1 MARRPKATP
10 TTEDPAPVAEEQI
23 PGERIRGES
32 AAPGGSRRGRKAKAA
47 PSAGLVDMAEGGA
60 MTTEDPDADAR
71 NAEAAA
77 TPVRGRLGRKPKQQ
91 AEAAAPLRGRA
102 KPAKTQRGRK
112 PGAAE
117 PVAVENDA
125 SVSSATAPGEGAGS
139 GAAIEPHADPGAPV
153 PSKSAAQWDQATDTV
168 RFNWPEIEQIASKE
182 GPNQGM
188 AKLLIAARAE
198 GANSR
203 LPL

>member
-1 MARRPKATP
+1 MA
-10 TTEDPAPVAEEQI
+10 AEE
-23 PGERIRGES
+23 
-32 AAPGGSRRGRKAKAA
+32 
-47 PSAGLVDMAEGGA
+47 
-60 MTTEDPDADAR
+60 PDADTR
-71 NAEAAA
+71 NIEAAA

-112 PGAAE
+112 PRAAE
-117 PVAVENDA
+117 LEAVGNDA
-125 SVSSATAPGEGAGS
+125 PVSPATASGEGMRS
-139 GAAIEPHADPGAPV
+139 DAAAAPHADPGAPV

-168 RFNWPEIEQIASKE
+168 RFDWSEIEQTASKE

-203 LPL
+203 WPL

>member
-10 TTEDPAPVAEEQI
+10 TTVDPAPVAKEQV
-23 PGERIRGES
+23 PGVSG
-32 AAPGGSRRGRKAKAA
+32 ALGGSRRGRKAKAA
-47 PSAGLVDMAEGGA
+47 ASAAPVDLAESGA
-60 MTTEDPDADAR
+60 MAAEEPDADTR
-71 NAEAAA
+71 NIEAAA

-112 PGAAE
+112 PRATE
-117 PVAVENDA
+117 PETAGNDA
-125 SVSSATAPGEGAGS
+125 PVPPATAQGEGMRRD
-139 GAAIEPHADPGAPV
+139 AAAAPHADPGAPV

-168 RFNWPEIEQIASKE
+168 RFNWSEIEQTASKE

-203 LPL
+203 WPL